1 MPRKSIQTDGFLG
14 KLSLNR
20 EIEFFVQMLGWGEKE
35 ILTAVKAAHPDIKD
49 DEAVTNHI
57 RVARSR
63 FRTEKKDIEEMN
75 KAVGKGEVSSLDAVT
90 DIPISRFQS
99 GMKNIDLLWGFSE
112 EEDKVGFPRG
122 QVSLLS
128 GAAGVGKSRMMIA
141 LCGVMT
147 DPDVDNGLTALYWQ
161 NEFALPQ
168 FKTMTNSRIKENSR
182 FKCGDI
188 RSLKEQIAEASAIKP
203 DLVIVDS
210 IQMLEEA
217 NSKAGLERC
226 ISAYKCAAYD
236 HGFHV
241 LFIGQLNKKG
251 QASGSEIFR
260 HLVDATFMAVKDK
273 ASGGFKVFSTKN
285 RWGVSGLECL
295 FRHSKEGVDPIGEV
309 TISEE

>member
-20 EIEFFVQMLGWGEKE
+20 EIEFIVQMLGWGEKE
-35 ILTAVKAAHPDIKD
+35 ILAAVRAAHPDLQ
-49 DEAVTNHI
+49 DEEAIINHI

-63 FRTEKKDIEEMN
+63 FRTEKKEIEEMT
-75 KAVGKGEVSSLDAVT
+75 KAVGKGVVSSLDEVT
-90 DIPISRFQS
+90 DIPIKRFQS
-99 GMKNIDLLWGFSE
+99 GMKNLDLLWGFSD
-112 EEDKVGFPRG
+112 EEDHIGFPRG

-141 LCGVMT
+141 LCGAMT
-147 DPDVDNGLTALYWQ
+147 DPDVENGLTALYWQ
-161 NEFALPQ
+161 NEFALSQ
-168 FKTMTNSRIKENSR
+168 FKVVVNNRIKEGAR

-188 RSLKEQIAEASAIKP
+188 RSLKEQIAEASAVKP

-217 NSKAGLERC
+217 RSKAGLERC
-226 ISAYKCAAYD
+226 IAAYKSAAYD
-236 HGFHV
+236 NGYHV
-241 LFIGQLNKKG
+241 VFIGQLNKKG
-251 QASGSEIFR
+251 QAAGSEIFR

-273 ASGGFKVFSTKN
+273 ATGGFKVYSTKN
-285 RWGVSGLECL
+285 RWGVSGIECL
-295 FRHSKEGVDPIGEV
+295 FRHTKEGVDSIGDV